1 MPIIA
6 KSDDNIVA
14 RIVFHENMIP
24 YISQLK
30 EQFTKLNL
38 KDVFQFSSFYSFRF
52 YLMMMQFKETG
63 FVKYLLLNC
72 EIL

>member
-1 MPIIA
+1 
-6 KSDDNIVA
+6 
-14 RIVFHENMIP
+14 MIP

-30 EQFTKLNL
+30 EQFTKLIL

-63 FVKYLLLNC
+63 FL
-72 EIL
+72 